1 MAADSIQIP
10 LLPPVPKDLAV
21 GLHAEELRRM
31 RREQP
36 RLYYWRAGLALLFL
50 IICAGAGWFLFQN
63 TETVKGWIDDAGTN
77 GPWIYLGVL
86 VTATVL
92 MMPTPMLK
100 ILCGALF
107 PSIWLAAAIN
117 FAASMIGGL
126 IAFLLGRWMFR
137 KVVKRAVENDPR
149 ARKIHAGLGKESLR
163 LSMLVRLSPMIPD
176 EWVNYILSAG
186 PVSTRTFLTSC
197 TVSIIFSIIY
207 AWYGSILGDIAL
219 SGTGIRTMNDDP
231 LVMGLT
237 LLGIGATVIA
247 TAIISKVSLDS
258 MHEIIGS
265 DDDEE

>member
-1 MAADSIQIP
+1 MAAGSIQLP

-36 RLYYWRAGLALLFL
+36 RLYFWRAGLGLLFL
-50 IICAGAGWFLFQN
+50 AICAAAGLFLFQN
-63 TETVKGWIDDAGTN
+63 TETVQGWIDEAGTS

-86 VTATVL
+86 VVATIL

-117 FAASMIGGL
+117 FASAIIGGL
-126 IAFLLGRWMFR
+126 LAFLLGRWMFR
-137 KVVKRAVENDPR
+137 KAVKKAIENDPR
-149 ARKIHAGLGKESLR
+149 AKKIHAALGEESLR

-186 PVSTRTFLTSC
+186 PVSTRTFVTSC
-197 TVSIIFSIIY
+197 SVSVIFSIIY
-207 AWYGSILGDIAL
+207 AWYGSILGDLAL
-219 SGTGIRTMNDDP
+219 SGTGIRTLNNDP
-231 LVMGLT
+231 LTVAMT
-237 LLGIGATVIA
+237 LVGIIATVIA

-258 MHEIIGS
+258 MQDIIGNG
-265 DDDEE
+265 DDDE